1 MVRRGA
7 IVTDLVVALIGFSL
21 VFSAVFIAGRYF
33 LPSTGLDIAAP
44 LQPSPPDEPSD
55 PEEGRGGSMEDLVAA
70 IRVEVAA
77 MEGSG
82 GIVALSGLLEARA
95 VLERVEDLNEQCI
108 GCYPDEPSGVETNL
122 GVTNMKLRYTG
133 DGASLTLV
141 VDFIEVGAPRSD
153 GMTISIAIAG
163 MQFSVKPG
171 QCTLE
176 ILRSEHLV
184 YPSSFGR
191 FLIINS
197 LAGELMC
204 VGLEEI
210 GGPLTTDLVAV
221 FKLDL
226 DA

>member
-1 MVRRGA
+1 
-7 IVTDLVVALIGFSL
+7 
-21 VFSAVFIAGRYF
+21 
-33 LPSTGLDIAAP
+33 
-44 LQPSPPDEPSD
+44 
-55 PEEGRGGSMEDLVAA
+55 
-70 IRVEVAA
+70 
-77 MEGSG
+77 
-82 GIVALSGLLEARA
+82 
-95 VLERVEDLNEQCI
+95 
-108 GCYPDEPSGVETNL
+108 
-122 GVTNMKLRYTG
+122 
-133 DGASLTLV
+133 LV

-210 GGPLTTDLVAV
+210 GGPLATDLVAV
-221 FKLDL
+221 FQLDL